1 MFRLFGSAK
10 GNVNYCPDCGR
21 STAHVKVDG
30 GAEVCSRCGYSPS
43 FVGYEDDYTYE
54 TYEEDKHKHKGRRR

>member
-10 GNVNYCPDCGR
+10 GNVNYCPDC
-21 STAHVKVDG
+21 